1 MHVCPP
7 GGIVVILACAGCD
20 DKIVAHDEKSRFF
33 PRAMKRRG
41 FLLRAGLLAG
51 AGLAAALPLP
61 SRAAGDLFDAS
72 FPDAD
77 GVDQPMR
84 QWLGK
89 PVVVNFWATWCPPC
103 VKEMPDL
110 EVLHQKYPNVNFLG
124 LAVDT
129 AVNVRRFN
137 EKVRVRYPLLLVGH
151 GGIERMRSMGNRAGG
166 LPFTVVYGARGQVA
180 QTILGQVKPDE
191 LERTL
196 RDLLA

>member
-1 MHVCPP
+1 
-7 GGIVVILACAGCD
+7 
-20 DKIVAHDEKSRFF
+20 
-33 PRAMKRRG
+33 MKRRG

-51 AGLAAALPLP
+51 AGLAAAFPLP
-61 SRAAGDLFDAS
+61 SLAAENLFDAS

-77 GVDQPMR
+77 GAEQSMK

-110 EVLHQKYPNVNFLG
+110 EALHQKYPDVNFLG

-129 AVNVRRFN
+129 AVNVRKFN
-137 EKVRVRYPLLLVGH
+137 EKVRVSYPLLMIGH

-166 LPFTVVYGARGQVA
+166 LPFTVVYDAKGQVA
-180 QTILGQVKPDE
+180 ETILGQFKPAE
-191 LERTL
+191 FEKTIQG
-196 RDLLA
+196 LLA

>member
-1 MHVCPP
+1 
-7 GGIVVILACAGCD
+7 
-20 DKIVAHDEKSRFF
+20 
-33 PRAMKRRG
+33 MKRRG

-51 AGLAAALPLP
+51 AGLAAAFPLP
-61 SRAAGDLFDAS
+61 SLAAENLFDAS

-77 GVDQPMR
+77 GAEQPMK

-110 EVLHQKYPNVNFLG
+110 EALHQKYPDVNFLG

-129 AVNVRRFN
+129 AVNVRKFN
-137 EKVRVRYPLLLVGH
+137 EKVQVSYPLLMIGH

-166 LPFTVVYGARGQVA
+166 LPFTVVYDAKGQVA
-180 QTILGQVKPDE
+180 ETILGQVKPAE
-191 LERTL
+191 LEKTIQG
-196 RDLLA
+196 LLA

>member
-1 MHVCPP
+1 M
-7 GGIVVILACAGCD
+7 ILAHFSVDA
-20 DKIVAHDEKSRFF
+20 KIDIHEEKLSPHHSRHAMNR
-33 PRAMKRRG
+33 RA

-51 AGLAAALPLP
+51 AGWASALSQPAW
-61 SRAAGDLFDAS
+61 AAGNLFDET

-77 GVDQPMR
+77 GVDQPLK

-110 EVLHQKYPNVNFLG
+110 EALHQKYPNAHFLG

-129 AVNVRRFN
+129 AVNVRKFN
-137 EKVRVRYPLLLVGH
+137 EKVQVTYPLLMIGH
-151 GGIERMRSMGNRAGG
+151 GGIERMRAMGNRTGG
-166 LPFTVVYGARGQVA
+166 LPFTVVYDANGQVS

-191 LERTL
+191 LEQTIRG
-196 RDLLA
+196 LLA

>member
-1 MHVCPP
+1 
-7 GGIVVILACAGCD
+7 
-20 DKIVAHDEKSRFF
+20 
-33 PRAMKRRG
+33 MKRRG

-137 EKVRVRYPLLLVGH
+137 EKVRVSYPLLLVGH